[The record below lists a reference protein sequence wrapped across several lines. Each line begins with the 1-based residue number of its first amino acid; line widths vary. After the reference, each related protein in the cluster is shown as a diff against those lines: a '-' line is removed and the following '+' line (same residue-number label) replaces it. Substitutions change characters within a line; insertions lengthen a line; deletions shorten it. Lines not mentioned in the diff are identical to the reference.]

1 MTVTPQAAEVAA
13 RPAGAESAPGAPVRR
28 KRMTPGRLVLTV
40 LAVVLGMVFVLPALW
55 ILIGSFRP
63 TLEILTTMSPL
74 SWHLIIPTEW
84 TLDNYVRLLVD
95 SGFARALLNSF
106 IVCIASV
113 LLGVVMSAMAAYA
126 LAVFRF
132 PGRNLIFAVIVISF
146 MVPFEAIAI
155 PLAQQ
160 FTDWG
165 LGNSTIG
172 LILPGIGNGLAIFNL
187 RQYFLGIPDS
197 YREAAMIDGA
207 SEPRILFSLYM
218 RLSGPALTNSALLI
232 FLGQWTAFLW
242 PLLLISDNRLQ
253 LAPVALAGTFGEHA
267 ADYGQNFAGTIV
279 LTLVPALSMFLLQR
293 FFGRLS
299 IWSGEK

>member
-1 MTVTPQAAEVAA
+1 MTTTELA
-13 RPAGAESAPGAPVRR
+13 RPGRTEPVAPLGRAPRPV
-28 KRMTPGRLVLTV
+28 KTSTVVLTAVAV
-40 LAVVLGMVFVLPALW
+40 LVGVGFVLPAIW

-63 TLEILTTMSPL
+63 NAEILTTMSPL
-74 SWHLIIPTEW
+74 SRHLVIPSEV
-84 TLDNYVRLLVD
+84 TLENYVHLLVD

-113 LLGVVMSAMAAYA
+113 AIGLAMSAMAAYA
-126 LAVFRF
+126 LAVYQF

-165 LGNSTIG
+165 LGNTMIG
-172 LILPGIGNGLAIFNL
+172 LILPGVANGLAIFNL
-187 RQYFLGIPDS
+187 RQYFLGIPQS
-197 YREAAMIDGA
+197 YREAAMLDGA
-207 SEPRILFSLYM
+207 SEPRILFSLYA

-242 PLLLISDNRLQ
+242 PLLIVSDSDLQ

-279 LTLVPALSMFLLQR
+279 LTLVPAISMFVLQR

-299 IWSGEK
+299 IGSGEK